1 MIGKSHGTDRVGACV
16 CVRVRAGRGGGG
28 KRIGEYRALLEPVR
42 SQNCKIPPV
51 HELKKKR
58 ESNGQLLTSW
68 EKICTVKNSDLGLE
82 NTAL

>member
-1 MIGKSHGTDRVGACV
+1 MGPIGWVRASVCV
-16 CVRVRAGRGGGG
+16 CVRGGEGGG

-42 SQNCKIPPV
+42 SQYRKIPPV

>member
-1 MIGKSHGTDRVGACV
+1 MGPIGWVRASVCV
-16 CVRVRAGRGGGG
+16 CVWGGEGGGG

-58 ESNGQLLTSW
+58 GSNGQLLTSW

>member
-1 MIGKSHGTDRVGACV
+1 MGPIGWVRASVCV
-16 CVRVRAGRGGGG
+16 CMWGGEGG

-42 SQNCKIPPV
+42 SQNCKIPPI